1 MEVRSVV
8 LSPGEPYELRLT
20 GRGARGYVWT
30 WQVTGDTDVVTVT
43 EGPPSATGVPDGV
56 PGVSGVPGA
65 PSTPSAPGVP
75 ADPGDPGVALPGAP
89 VERTYVVRA
98 RPPGGGRARIR
109 FAQVRPPYP
118 DEAPYDEFV
127 LDVEVTSGTG
137 GAA

>member
-30 WQVTGDTDVVTVT
+30 WQITGDADAV
-43 EGPPSATGVPDGV
+43 A
-56 PGVSGVPGA
+56 VSEAPTASEEELPAPGA
-65 PSTPSAPGVP
+65 A
-75 ADPGDPGVALPGAP
+75 
-89 VERTYVVRA
+89 VERTYVVRG

-109 FAQVRPPYP
+109 FAQIRPPYP

-127 LDVEVTSGTG
+127 LDVEVT
-137 GAA
+137 